1 MRIHERNPS
10 NYDWESYGKLED
22 DLSILEYD
30 IQFGIVNILE
40 ARETLKKHYH
50 ELSELR
56 NERTMLGEKAV
67 IAENLKKTIENIW
80 IVATNA
86 GRVV

>member
-1 MRIHERNPS
+1 
-10 NYDWESYGKLED
+10 
-22 DLSILEYD
+22 
-30 IQFGIVNILE
+30 
-40 ARETLKKHYH
+40 
-50 ELSELR
+50 
-56 NERTMLGEKAV
+56 MLGEKAV